1 MRLAFLDDSQQTE
14 PPRQGLGHLLALGA
28 AIVPEE
34 HVAGYATDLI
44 SIRTK
49 YGIPAGQEIKW
60 NAPKGSFLAGA
71 GADAVKSLRR
81 SMLEAAI
88 ERQIRTV
95 VVIVDHA
102 AAYTSY
108 SEAEV
113 GREILRWLY
122 ERVSMHLAD
131 HDDIGIMIADKPGGG
146 HREDS
151 RWLAETLQL
160 TSDGTEYV
168 TPGRIVLPI
177 VTAHSHHLPHLQL
190 ADLVVA
196 ATTAAIAGRQSGLSL
211 GPLLA
216 KLMHRHKL
224 GDANGAGIVLWPRR
238 YNLLYHAFGE
248 TGASLPSQNSGVT
261 LPYPEW
267 SYAADDGLATGGFPA
282 SSQAPGA

>member
-1 MRLAFLDDSQQTE
+1 MRLAFLDDSQQAE
-14 PPRQGLGHLLALGA
+14 PPRQGLGRLLALGA
-28 AIVPEE
+28 VIVPQE
-34 HVAGYATDLI
+34 HVAGYAADLV
-44 SIRTK
+44 SIRAR
-49 YGIPAGQEIKW
+49 YGIPSGEEIKW
-60 NAPKGSFLAGA
+60 KAPKGSFLASA
-71 GADAVKSLRR
+71 GADLITSLRS

-88 ERQIRTV
+88 ERRIRTV
-95 VVIVDHA
+95 VVMVDHA

-108 SEAEV
+108 TEAEV

-146 HREDS
+146 HKEDS

-177 VTAHSHHLPHLQL
+177 VTAHSHHLPHLHL

-196 ATTAAIAGRQSGLSL
+196 ATTAAVAGRQSGLSL

-216 KLMHRHKL
+216 KLMQRHNL

-248 TGASLPSQNSGVT
+248 TSVSLPSQNTGVI
-261 LPYPEW
+261 LPCPEW
-267 SYAADDGLATGGFPA
+267 SYADNDGLAVGARPA
-282 SSQAPGA
+282 

>member
-1 MRLAFLDDSQQTE
+1 MRLAFLDDSQQAE
-14 PPRQGLGHLLALGA
+14 PPRRGLGHLLALGA
-28 AIVPEE
+28 VIVPEE
-34 HVAGYATDLI
+34 QVAGYATDLV
-44 SIRTK
+44 SIRATH
-49 YGIPAGQEIKW
+49 GIPAGHEIKW
-60 NAPKGSFLAGA
+60 KAPKGSFLACA
-71 GADAVKSLRR
+71 GADVITSLRR

-88 ERQIRTV
+88 ERQIKTV
-95 VVIVDHA
+95 VVMIDHA
-102 AAYTSY
+102 AAYTSC

-131 HDDIGIMIADKPGGG
+131 HNDIGIMIADKPGGG

-151 RWLAETLQL
+151 RWLAQTLQL

-216 KLMHRHKL
+216 RLMHRHKL

-248 TGASLPSQNSGVT
+248 TGASLPSQNTGVT
-261 LPYPEW
+261 LPNPEW
-267 SYAADDGLATGGFPA
+267 SYATDDGLAA
-282 SSQAPGA
+282 AL